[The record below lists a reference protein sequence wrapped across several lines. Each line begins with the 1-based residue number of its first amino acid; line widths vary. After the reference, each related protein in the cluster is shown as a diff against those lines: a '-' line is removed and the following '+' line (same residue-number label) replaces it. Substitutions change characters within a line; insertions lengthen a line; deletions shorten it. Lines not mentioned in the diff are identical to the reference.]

1 MSKLD
6 EIYKSVIQTI
16 IDKGVTAHNRTGID
30 TLSYSGVM
38 IRHDMSDGFPLITLR
53 RIPYKSAFAE
63 MEGFIK
69 GITNKRWYIEHNCHF
84 WDQWCSPIEFNRSN
98 PYPDV
103 KYGDR
108 RAFDVMKS
116 IEDLGPIYG
125 FQWRCF
131 NGVDQL
137 KNIVYDL
144 KNNPTSRRMVC
155 SAWNPKDLH
164 QMALPS
170 CHFTWQVTVT
180 NNKLNL
186 FFNQRSCD
194 FILGNNLVGYGLLL
208 KLMALESGY
217 EEGILVAMYNDCHL
231 YENHMYGIKELL
243 SRESNYDLPKLTIQN
258 FKSIFDWKCTD
269 YVLENYNYIEPQIKF
284 PVAI

>member
-6 EIYKSVIQTI
+6 DKFKSIVQTI
-16 IDKGVTAHNRTGID
+16 IDNGTKVHNRTGID
-30 TLSYSGVM
+30 TITYPGVM
-38 IRHDMSDGFPLITLR
+38 IRHNMSDGFPLLTLR

-84 WDQWCSPIEFNRSN
+84 WDQWCSPIEFDHSN

-103 KYGDR
+103 KYGDKK
-108 RAFDVMKS
+108 AFDIMKS

-131 NGVDQL
+131 NGADQL

-155 SAWNPKDLH
+155 SAWNPNELH
-164 QMALPS
+164 KMALPP

-208 KLMALESGY
+208 KLLALSLAECQFCT
-217 EEGILVAMYNDCHL
+217 IM
-231 YENHMYGIKELL
+231 
-243 SRESNYDLPKLTIQN
+243 KL
-258 FKSIFDWKCTD
+258 K
-269 YVLENYNYIEPQIKF
+269 
-284 PVAI
+284 